1 MENSSRQRYWAGILG
16 EQQASG
22 LTKKAFCEA
31 RNINPAAFYYWQRR
45 VDTLCEEVPI
55 QGFQQLQPVAD
66 YELTVCLAGGEVVLR
81 SSCITTL
88 AQVAKA
94 LSDA

>member
-31 RNINPAAFYYWQRR
+31 HNINPATFYYWQRR
-45 VDTLCEEVPI
+45 VETPSEVI
-55 QGFQQLQPVAD
+55 AQGFQQLQPLAD
-66 YELTVCLAGGEVVLR
+66 HELIVCLPGGEVVLR
-81 SSCITTL
+81 SACISTL

-94 LSDA
+94 LANV

>member
-1 MENSSRQRYWAGILG
+1 MENSSRQRYWAGIMG

-31 RNINPAAFYYWQRR
+31 RNINAATFYYWQRR
-45 VDTLCEEVPI
+45 VDKPVEEANV
-55 QGFQQLQPVAD
+55 GFQQLQPIAD
-66 YELTVCLAGGEVVLR
+66 YELTVCLPKGEVVLR
-81 SSCITTL
+81 SACISTL

-94 LSDA
+94 LADV

>member
-31 RNINPAAFYYWQRR
+31 RNINAATFYYWQRR
-45 VDTLCEEVPI
+45 VDKPEEETNV
-55 QGFQQLQPVAD
+55 GFQQLQPVAD
-66 YELTVCLAGGEVVLR
+66 HELIVCLPGGEVVLR
-81 SSCITTL
+81 SACISTL
-88 AQVAKA
+88 AQVVKA
-94 LSDA
+94 LADV

>member
-1 MENSSRQRYWAGILG
+1 MENSSRQHYWAGILG

-31 RNINPAAFYYWQRR
+31 RNINPATFYYWQRR
-45 VDTLCEEVPI
+45 VETLSEVI
-55 QGFQQLQPVAD
+55 AQGFQQLQPVAD
-66 YELTVCLAGGEVVLR
+66 HELTVCLAGGEVVLR

>member
-31 RNINPAAFYYWQRR
+31 RNINPATFYYWQRR
-45 VDTLCEEVPI
+45 VETPDPVIGEV
-55 QGFQQLQPVAD
+55 FQQLQPVAD
-66 YELTVCLAGGEVVLR
+66 HELIVCLPGGEVVLR
-81 SSCITTL
+81 SACISTL

-94 LSDA
+94 LADA

>member
-1 MENSSRQRYWAGILG
+1 MENSSRQRYWAGILR

-31 RNINPAAFYYWQRR
+31 RKINAATFYYWQRR
-45 VDTLCEEVPI
+45 VDKPVEEI
-55 QGFQQLQPVAD
+55 NAGFQQLQPFAD
-66 YELTVCLAGGEVVLR
+66 HELTVCLPGGEVVLR
-81 SSCITTL
+81 STCIATL

-94 LSDA
+94 LADV